1 MCVEIKLIYVYQV
14 NKQNYFFIGGVLIYV
29 IKIDGMIKVNIF

>member
-14 NKQNYFFIGGVLIYV
+14 NKQNYFFIGGVLTYV
-29 IKIDGMIKVNIF
+29 IKIDGVLDD